1 MQRELLRSRHLGQ
14 VDLVVVGVVVDRE
27 DNLGSA
33 FVVVLGC
40 IEAWPEDSTEA
51 AALAGDNQG

>member
-33 FVVVLGC
+33 FVVVPGC
-40 IEAWPEDSTEA
+40 IVAWPEDSTEA